1 MSSQVIRSADDMKL
15 FKVKKTGDD
24 YEELHRELMRLSDW
38 AIKY

>member
-24 YEELHRELMRLSDW
+24 YENYIGNL
-38 AIKY
+38 